1 MLGAAH
7 TESGGRSAGGVR
19 LCSIHS
25 TICLHQRGLVGVY
38 LTLWVRIQGYVGLL
52 DSFGSDPEASAV
64 TSARTPET
72 WLTAGAQAVQNPSR
86 DTRSLTC
93 LHLSRR

>member
-1 MLGAAH
+1 M
-7 TESGGRSAGGVR
+7 
-19 LCSIHS
+19 
-25 TICLHQRGLVGVY
+25 GVY

-52 DSFGSDPEASAV
+52 DSFGSDPETSAV

-86 DTRSLTC
+86 DTRSLAC